1 MASVGRPAW
10 QRELLERRRARLAA
24 EGPGPLRDGACGR
37 RAGAAGA
44 RPAQQLLELYR
55 RVPAVRTLRAE
66 NIVIIEAAP
75 GSPPPVAPGPAARL
89 RAAEVVVYEAPPDP
103 GRVSRLLQKFDAPAR
118 PAERAP
124 RPAPPAPRSA
134 ERAPRP
140 ALPAPRPAE
149 RSPRPAPPSPGPGAR
164 HSDFLLRTGSN
175 TFTVHPRGLHRAR
188 PPPPGPAAP
197 EPRAGAAN
205 GLDGSAP
212 EPAARKP
219 KVGSGSPPLHRTP
232 SATPASPAP
241 GPASATPSQRR
252 WVSGTSS
259 ANDSF
264 EIRPAARPD
273 LCTGPVGDLQARAPA
288 GLRDGSRNSFVLVPK
303 RKAPGAAAPEAG
315 APGGP
320 GRGTACPEFGGAN
333 GAGSPLGPEELGRAR
348 PATALVDQVVL
359 RQPLPSPSPS
369 PGAPAEPQA
378 AQGVRGPEWSESGRE
393 PGLPVTFIDEVDS
406 EDEAPVDAKLP
417 SSGAVTPPQYHPHPC
432 GAGHRDGSTFLV
444 VPKRN
449 PGSVQASGEPRGPEA
464 EGEESAPGATLKP
477 RYPTVH
483 EIEVV
488 GGYLSLQRSCL
499 AKAGSS
505 RKKMKIS
512 FNDKSLQTTFE
523 YPSESSL
530 AQEATDDDDE
540 EEEEEE
546 EQQQQEQPCLD
557 GGVEKPFKL
566 FLPRATFV
574 GSLAPESP
582 LLPDGTCLSSY
593 TPKHSLAFSKWQEP
607 ALEPA
612 PRQVEA
618 PLKEVMLTPAG
629 QDDLSD
635 FRSEPA
641 LYF

>member
-37 RAGAAGA
+37 RGAGAAGA

-75 GSPPPVAPGPAARL
+75 GSPPPAAPGPAARL
-89 RAAEVVVYEAPPDP
+89 RAAEVLVYEAPPSP

-124 RPAPPAPRSA
+124 RPAAPAPRPA

-140 ALPAPRPAE
+140 APPAPRPAE
-149 RSPRPAPPSPGPGAR
+149 RAPWPAPPSPGAR
-164 HSDFLLRTGSN
+164 RSDFLLRTGSN

-188 PPPPGPAAP
+188 PQPPGPAAP

-205 GLDGSAP
+205 GLDGPAP

-219 KVGSGSPPLHRTP
+219 KVGTGSPPLHRTP
-232 SATPASPAP
+232 SATPAAPPASPAP
-241 GPASATPSQRR
+241 GPASATPSQRP
-252 WVSGTSS
+252 WVSGATS
-259 ANDSF
+259 AKDSF
-264 EIRPAARPD
+264 EIRPASGPD
-273 LCTGPVGDLQARAPA
+273 LCAVPAADLQARAPV
-288 GLRDGSRNSFVLVPK
+288 GPRDGSRNSFVSVPK
-303 RKAPGAAAPEAG
+303 RKTPGAASPEAG

-320 GRGTACPEFGGAN
+320 GRGALCPELGGAN
-333 GAGSPLGPEELGRAR
+333 GAGSPLEEPGRAR

-369 PGAPAEPQA
+369 PGVPAEARA
-378 AQGVRGPEWSESGRE
+378 AQGFSRPDWSENGRE

-406 EDEAPVDAKLP
+406 EEEAPGDAKLP
-417 SSGAVTPPQYHPHPC
+417 FSGAVVPPQYHPHPC
-432 GAGHRDGSTFLV
+432 GAGHRGGSTFLV

-449 PGSVQASGEPRGPEA
+449 PGTLQASGEPGGPEA
-464 EGEESAPGATLKP
+464 EGEESTAGATLKL

-512 FNDKSLQTTFE
+512 FNDESLQTTFE

-530 AQEATDDDDE
+530 AQEATDEE

-546 EQQQQEQPCLD
+546 EQEQPCLD
-557 GGVEKPFKL
+557 AGVEKPFKL

-582 LLPDGTCLSSY
+582 LLPDGSCLSSY
-593 TPKHSLAFSKWQEP
+593 TPKHSLAFSKWQEQT
-607 ALEPA
+607 LEPA
-612 PRQVEA
+612 PRQLEA

-629 QDDLSD
+629 QNDLSD